1 MNENSLRSLLQ
12 DLVRINSVNAFY
24 PSGPGEAE
32 IAKFVEALFV
42 REGFRVERQLAIP
55 ATEEADAREN
65 ILVHL
70 PGRDSSRRLVLE
82 AHMDTVSVT
91 GMTIDPFDPR
101 FEEGRIYGR
110 GSVDTK
116 AGLAGMMAVLLDLKQ
131 RREPPPCDVV
141 LAAVVD
147 EEYSFRGVSKLVE
160 NFHAS
165 GAIVAEPTELKIV
178 VASKGV
184 MRWRVRARGKAA
196 HSAKKHLG
204 VNAIHHMAQA
214 VLAFEAYHAQ
224 LNDVFHPLLGSPS
237 GNVGIIRGGI
247 QVNFVPDECLI
258 EIDRRLLPMESPD
271 VVLARYQSI
280 IDELQQ
286 CDSSMHIEMEPPYLV
301 DPAMETSPQTA
312 IVSAAVHA
320 AADIG
325 IETQLAGVPYG
336 SDASKL
342 TRNNIPAIIFGPGSI
357 DQAHTACEYVEWEQ
371 VFKAFEFYR
380 ATVRHFEG

>member
-24 PSGPGEAE
+24 ANGPGEAE
-32 IAKFVEALFV
+32 IANFVEALFV

-55 ATEEADAREN
+55 ATEESDAREN

-82 AHMDTVSVT
+82 AHMDTVSVS

-101 FEEGRIYGR
+101 FEEGCIYGR

-116 AGLAGMMAVLLDLKQ
+116 AGLAGMMAVLLELKQ
-131 RREPPPCDVV
+131 RREPSPCDVV

-147 EEYSFRGVSKLVE
+147 EEYSFRGVSRFVE
-160 NFHAS
+160 HFHAN
-165 GAIVAEPTELKIV
+165 GAIVSEPTELKIV

-184 MRWRVRARGKAA
+184 MRWRVIARGKVA

-204 VNAIHHMAQA
+204 INAIHHMAQA
-214 VLAFEAYHAQ
+214 VLAFEEYHAQ
-224 LNDVFHPLLGSPS
+224 LNATFHPLLGSPS
-237 GNVGIIRGGI
+237 GNVGMIRGGV
-247 QVNFVPDECLI
+247 QVNFVPDECMI
-258 EIDRRLLPMESPD
+258 EIDRRLLPTESPD
-271 VVLARYQSI
+271 LVLARYQSI
-280 IDELQQ
+280 LDELTQR
-286 CDSSMHIEMEPPYLV
+286 DSSMHIEMEPPYII
-301 DPAMETSPQTA
+301 DPAMETSPRSA
-312 IVSAAVHA
+312 IVSAAVRA
-320 AADIG
+320 ASEVG

-342 TRNNIPAIIFGPGSI
+342 ARNNIPAIIFGPGSI

-380 ATVRHFEG
+380 AIVRHFEG